1 MKTGGTVQRH
11 RRLSLRVKARL
22 STIDPIRDAA
32 TGERY
37 FRSSEETCANISR
50 SGAFV
55 ATHQPIERGC
65 RVMLEIELPGGEGL
79 ETLAQVVWSRT
90 TLVRPGSAARSEEQ
104 SGLGIEFI
112 EAAPDQI
119 AKLEKY
125 LSASLPRTPAPQ
137 QSGVDRHRGPSF

>member
-11 RRLSLRVKARL
+11 RRVSLRLKARV

-37 FRSSEETCANISR
+37 FRCSEETCANLSR
-50 SGAFV
+50 GGAFL

-65 RVMLEIELPGGEGL
+65 RLMLEIELPGGEGIEAL
-79 ETLAQVVWSRT
+79 GQVVWSRT
-90 TLVRPGSAARSEEQ
+90 TLVRPGSGSRSEEQ
-104 SGLGIEFI
+104 SGVGIEFI
-112 EAAPDQI
+112 ETAPEQI

-125 LSASLPRTPAPQ
+125 LLASLPRTPATPR
-137 QSGVDRHRGPSF
+137 SGIGRHSGTSF